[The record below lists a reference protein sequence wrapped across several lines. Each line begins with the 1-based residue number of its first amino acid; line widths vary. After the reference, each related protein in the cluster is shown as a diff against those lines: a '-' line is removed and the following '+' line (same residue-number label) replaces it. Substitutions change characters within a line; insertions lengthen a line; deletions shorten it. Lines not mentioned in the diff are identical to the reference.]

1 MKVVF
6 LVGPT
11 ASGKSD
17 LGLNLAE
24 QFGGAILNADSV
36 QIYQRLVIGSAAPSK
51 EDKARVPHLLFQ
63 TVPPPERLTAGD
75 YSRLAREALAECR
88 ERYPV
93 VFVVGGTGFYL
104 LALENGMLPIEK
116 ADEKIQASIEGELA
130 QDGGAARLHAELAEK
145 DPIVGARISVN
156 DHYRLVRALETLRRT
171 GRRLSEIE
179 AEYKASKPD
188 FPYPL
193 LKLGVSVDREE
204 LRGRIEKR
212 TRRMVETGLLQETQ
226 DLIDE
231 GFGDWDPLQSVGYKE
246 AGQYLRG
253 DQELPDRE
261 ALEARIV
268 QNTMRLAKRQ
278 RTWFQR
284 DQQIHWGETGEVSFF
299 ASRVRDFLGG

>member
-17 LGLNLAE
+17 LGLSLAE
-24 QFGGAILNADSV
+24 RFGGAILNADSV
-36 QIYQRLVIGSAAPSK
+36 QIYQRLLIGSAAPSG
-51 EDKARVPHLLFQ
+51 EDLARVPHLLFQ
-63 TVPPPERLTAGD
+63 AVAPPARLTAGD
-75 YSRLAREALAECR
+75 YSRLAREALQECL

-116 ADEKIQASIEGELA
+116 ADANIQTAIETELA
-130 QDGGAARLHAELAEK
+130 QDGGAARLHAELFEK
-145 DPIVGARISVN
+145 DPVVGARISVN

-171 GRRLSEIE
+171 GRRLSDIE

-193 LKLGVSVDREE
+193 LKLGVSVDREK
-204 LRGRIEKR
+204 LRGRIETR
-212 TRRMVETGLLQETQ
+212 TRRMLEAGLLQETQ
-226 DLIDE
+226 ELIDE
-231 GFGDWDPLQSVGYKE
+231 GFGDWGPLQSVGYKE

-253 DQELPDRE
+253 DHEMPDRA

-284 DQQIHWGETGEVSFF
+284 DEQIHWGAADDVTFF